1 MFKGID
7 ISASGLTAQRLR
19 MDTISSNIANAE
31 TTRDEDG
38 NTYRRKTPIFRQ
50 KLDKQ
55 MISGTPGSVNASGS
69 NSAGVEVEEIAEDQ
83 SPFRLEY
90 RPEHPD
96 ANEEGYVELPNISVM
111 TEMVNMIDAS
121 RAYEANIQAISNY
134 KSMANSALN
143 IST

>member
-31 TTRDEDG
+31 TTRDENG
-38 NTYRRKTPIFRQ
+38 ETYRRKIPVFKE
-50 KLDKQ
+50 KLTEIMGLSSNDQ
-55 MISGTPGSVNASGS
+55 LASD
-69 NSAGVEVEEIAEDQ
+69 GVEVQQIAEDQ

-96 ANEEGYVELPNISVM
+96 ADENGYVQCYL
-111 TEMVNMIDAS
+111 
-121 RAYEANIQAISNY
+121 SN
-134 KSMANSALN
+134 
-143 IST
+143 

>member
-19 MDTISSNIANAE
+19 MDTISSNISNAE

-38 NTYRRKTPIFRQ
+38 NTYRRKIPVFKE
-50 KLDKQ
+50 KLETQ
-55 MISGTPGSVNASGS
+55 MGSGPGSAAGS
-69 NSAGVEVEEIAEDQ
+69 SKSAGVEISAIAEDQ

-96 ANEEGYVELPNISVM
+96 ANEEGYVELPNVSVM

>member
-19 MDTISSNIANAE
+19 MDLISGNIANAE

-38 NTYRRKTPIFRQ
+38 NTYRRKVAVFREKFSREFEALNSGQ
-50 KLDKQ
+50 KN
-55 MISGTPGSVNASGS
+55 GGG
-69 NSAGVEVEEIAEDQ
+69 AGVEVSSIEEDP

-90 RPEHPD
+90 RPDHPD
-96 ANEEGYVELPNISVM
+96 ADENGYLELPNVSVM

-121 RAYEANIQAISNY
+121 RSYEANIQAISNY

>member
-19 MDTISSNIANAE
+19 MDLISGNIANAE

-38 NTYRRKTPIFRQ
+38 NTYRRKVAVFREKLSNEVKALNSKQ
-50 KLDKQ
+50 K
-55 MISGTPGSVNASGS
+55 SGAN
-69 NSAGVEVEEIAEDQ
+69 AGVEVSSIEEDP

-90 RPEHPD
+90 RPDHPD
-96 ANEEGYVELPNISVM
+96 ADENGYLELPNVSVM

-121 RAYEANIQAISNY
+121 RSYEANVQAISNY

>member
-1 MFKGID
+1 MFSGID

-19 MDTISSNIANAE
+19 MDTISSNISNAE
-31 TTRDEDG
+31 TTRDEAG
-38 NTYRRKTPIFRQ
+38 NTYRRKIPVFRE
-50 KLDKQ
+50 KLDRK
-55 MISGTPGSVNASGS
+55 MKTAGSGS
-69 NSAGVEVEEIAEDQ
+69 ASNSGGVEVSQIAEDQ

-90 RPEHPD
+90 RPNHPD
-96 ANEEGYVELPNISVM
+96 ANEDGYLELPNVQVM

-121 RAYEANIQAISNY
+121 RAYEANIKAISNY

>member
-1 MFKGID
+1 MFNGID

-19 MDTISSNIANAE
+19 MDTISSNIANGE

-38 NTYRRKTPIFRQ
+38 NTYRRKIPVFRQ
-50 KLDKQ
+50 KLENKMENGAGDKTAGD
-55 MISGTPGSVNASGS
+55 S
-69 NSAGVEVEEIAEDQ
+69 SAGVEVQEIAEDQ

-90 RPEHPD
+90 RPDHPD
-96 ANEEGYVELPNISVM
+96 ANEEGYVQLPNVSVM

-121 RAYEANIQAISNY
+121 RAYEANVQAITNY
-134 KSMANSALN
+134 KNMANSALN

>member
-1 MFKGID
+1 MFNGID

-38 NTYRRKTPIFRQ
+38 NTYRRKVPVFRQ
-50 KLDKQ
+50 NLENRLKQ
-55 MISGTPGSVNASGS
+55 SSTNL
-69 NSAGVEVEEIAEDQ
+69 NSAKSAAAGVEVAEIAEDQ

-90 RPEHPD
+90 RPSHPD
-96 ANEEGYVELPNISVM
+96 ANEEGYIELPNISVM
-111 TEMVNMIDAS
+111 EEMVNMIDAS
-121 RAYEANIQAISNY
+121 RAYEANIQAITNY
-134 KSMANSALN
+134 KTMANSALN

>member
-19 MDTISSNIANAE
+19 MDTISSNISNAE

-38 NTYRRKTPIFRQ
+38 NTYRRKVPVFRQ
-50 KLDKQ
+50 KVEQQ
-55 MISGTPGSVNASGS
+55 MGAGRNNGMSS
-69 NSAGVEVEEIAEDQ
+69 NSSGVEVDEIAEDQ

-90 RPEHPD
+90 RPSHPD
-96 ANEEGYVELPNISVM
+96 ANEEGYVELPNVSVM

>member
-31 TTRDEDG
+31 TTRDENG
-38 NTYRRKTPIFRQ
+38 ETYRRKIPVFKE
-50 KLDKQ
+50 KLAEIMGLSSNDQ
-55 MISGTPGSVNASGS
+55 LASD
-69 NSAGVEVEEIAEDQ
+69 GVEVQEIAEDQ

-96 ANEEGYVELPNISVM
+96 ADENGYVQLPNVSVM

-134 KSMANSALN
+134 KSMAGSALN
-143 IST
+143 ISS

>member
-19 MDTISSNIANAE
+19 MDTISSNISNAE

-38 NTYRRKTPIFRQ
+38 NTYRRKVPIFRQ
-50 KLDKQ
+50 KLEDQ
-55 MISGTPGSVNASGS
+55 MGSGVNAGRGS
-69 NSAGVEVEEIAEDQ
+69 NSTGVEVDEIAEDE

-90 RPEHPD
+90 RPDHPD
-96 ANEEGYVELPNISVM
+96 ANEEGYVELPNVSVM

>member
-31 TTRDEDG
+31 TTRDENG

-50 KLDKQ
+50 KLENN
-55 MISGTPGSVNASGS
+55 MAAAAGSGS
-69 NSAGVEVEEIAEDQ
+69 SLNSAGVEVDQISEDQ

-90 RPEHPD
+90 RPNHPD
-96 ANEEGYVELPNISVM
+96 ANEEGYVELPNVSVM

-121 RAYEANIQAISNY
+121 RAYEANTQAISNY

>member
-19 MDTISSNIANAE
+19 MDTISSNISNAE
-31 TTRDEDG
+31 TTRDADG
-38 NTYRRKTPIFRQ
+38 NTYRRKIPVFKQ
-50 KLDKQ
+50 KLNNQ
-55 MISGTPGSVNASGS
+55 MGAGSAGTAAS
-69 NSAGVEVEEIAEDQ
+69 NSAGVEVDEIAEDQ

-90 RPEHPD
+90 RPKHPD
-96 ANEEGYVELPNISVM
+96 ANDEGYVELPNVSVM

>member
-1 MFKGID
+1 MFEGIN

-19 MDTISSNIANAE
+19 MDTISSNISNAE

-38 NTYRRKTPIFRQ
+38 NTYRRKIPVFRQ
-50 KLDKQ
+50 K
-55 MISGTPGSVNASGS
+55 MENEMGTNSKNSEAS
-69 NSAGVEVEEIAEDQ
+69 NSAGVEVAQIAEDQ
-83 SPFRLEY
+83 SPFRMEY
-90 RPEHPD
+90 RPDHPD
-96 ANEEGYVELPNISVM
+96 ANEDGYVELPNVSVM

>member
-19 MDTISSNIANAE
+19 MDTISSNISNAE

-38 NTYRRKTPIFRQ
+38 NTYRRKVPIFRQ
-50 KLDKQ
+50 KIENQ
-55 MISGTPGSVNASGS
+55 MEVGIDSDNLK
-69 NSAGVEVEEIAEDQ
+69 SAGVEVAEIAEDQ

-96 ANEEGYVELPNISVM
+96 ANEDGYVELPNISIM
-111 TEMVNMIDAS
+111 TEMVNMIDAT

>member
-19 MDTISSNIANAE
+19 MDTISSNISNAE

-38 NTYRRKTPIFRQ
+38 NTYRRKVPIFRQ
-50 KLDKQ
+50 KLDKK
-55 MISGTPGSVNASGS
+55 MMGAGPGKSTGS
-69 NSAGVEVEEIAEDQ
+69 NSAGVEVDEIAEDQ

-96 ANEEGYVELPNISVM
+96 ANEEGYVELPNVSVM

>member
-19 MDTISSNIANAE
+19 MDTISSNISNAE

-38 NTYRRKTPIFRQ
+38 NTYRRKIPVFRQ
-50 KLDKQ
+50 KLEKK
-55 MISGTPGSVNASGS
+55 MGSGISPKGGSVSQ
-69 NSAGVEVEEIAEDQ
+69 SAGVEVDEIAEDQ

-96 ANEEGYVELPNISVM
+96 ANEEGYVELPNVSVM

-121 RAYEANIQAISNY
+121 RAYEANIQAITNY

>member
-1 MFKGID
+1 MFSGID

-38 NTYRRKTPIFRQ
+38 NTYRRKTPVF
-50 KLDKQ
+50 KQ
-55 MISGTPGSVNASGS
+55 SFENALASKGKNKNSTGS
-69 NSAGVEVEEIAEDQ
+69 GVEVGEIVEDQ

-96 ANEEGYVELPNISVM
+96 ANQDGYLELPNVSVM

-121 RAYEANIQAISNY
+121 RAYEANIQAITNY

>member
-38 NTYRRKTPIFRQ
+38 NTYRRKVPIFKQ
-50 KLDKQ
+50 KLDSQ
-55 MISGTPGSVNASGS
+55 LEAGSVNISGV
-69 NSAGVEVEEIAEDQ
+69 NSAGVEVAEIAEDQ

-90 RPEHPD
+90 RPDHPD
-96 ANEEGYVELPNISVM
+96 ANEEGYVELPNVSVM

>member
-19 MDTISSNIANAE
+19 MDLISSNIANAE

-38 NTYRRKTPIFRQ
+38 NTFRRKVAVFREKINNEFG
-50 KLDKQ
+50 KLN
-55 MISGTPGSVNASGS
+55 SAENSSGS
-69 NSAGVEVEEIAEDQ
+69 ETGVEISSIEEDP

-90 RPEHPD
+90 RPDHPD
-96 ANEEGYVELPNISVM
+96 ANENGYLELPNVSIM

-121 RAYEANIQAISNY
+121 RSYEANVQAISNY

>member
-31 TTRDEDG
+31 TTRDENG

-50 KLDKQ
+50 KLENK
-55 MISGTPGSVNASGS
+55 MGAAEVGNGSSLNSG
-69 NSAGVEVEEIAEDQ
+69 GVEVDQIAEDQ

-90 RPEHPD
+90 RPNHPD
-96 ANEEGYVELPNISVM
+96 ANEEGYVELPNVSVM

-121 RAYEANIQAISNY
+121 RAYEANTQAISNY

>member
-19 MDTISSNIANAE
+19 MDLISGNIANAE

-38 NTYRRKTPIFRQ
+38 NTYRRKVAVFREKFSSQ
-50 KLDKQ
+50 VKTLNSKQ
-55 MISGTPGSVNASGS
+55 TSGAN
-69 NSAGVEVEEIAEDQ
+69 AGVEVSSIEEDP

-90 RPEHPD
+90 RPDHPD
-96 ANEEGYVELPNISVM
+96 ADENGYLELPNVSVM

-121 RAYEANIQAISNY
+121 RSYEANVQAISNY

>member
-1 MFKGID
+1 VFKGID

-19 MDTISSNIANAE
+19 MDLISGNIANAE

-38 NTYRRKTPIFRQ
+38 NTYRRKVAVFREKLSNEVKALNSKQ
-50 KLDKQ
+50 K
-55 MISGTPGSVNASGS
+55 SGAN
-69 NSAGVEVEEIAEDQ
+69 AGVEISSIEEDP

-90 RPEHPD
+90 RPDHPD
-96 ANEEGYVELPNISVM
+96 ADENGYLELPNVSVM

-121 RAYEANIQAISNY
+121 RSYEANVQAISNY

>member
-19 MDTISSNIANAE
+19 MDTISSNISNAE

-38 NTYRRKTPIFRQ
+38 NTYRRKVPIFRQ
-50 KLDKQ
+50 KLDNQ
-55 MISGTPGSVNASGS
+55 MGKGSVSSVDS
-69 NSAGVEVEEIAEDQ
+69 NSAGVEVDEIAEDQ
-83 SPFRLEY
+83 SPFRLEF
-90 RPEHPD
+90 RPNHPD
-96 ANEEGYVELPNISVM
+96 ANEEGYVELPNVSVM

>member
-19 MDTISSNIANAE
+19 MDLISGNIANAE

-38 NTYRRKTPIFRQ
+38 NTYRRKVAVFREKLSNEVKALNSKQ
-50 KLDKQ
+50 K
-55 MISGTPGSVNASGS
+55 SGAN
-69 NSAGVEVEEIAEDQ
+69 AGVEISSIEEDP

-90 RPEHPD
+90 RPDHPD
-96 ANEEGYVELPNISVM
+96 ADENGYLELPNVSVM

-121 RAYEANIQAISNY
+121 RSYEANVQAISNY

>member
-19 MDTISSNIANAE
+19 MDTISSNISNSE

-38 NTYRRKTPIFRQ
+38 NTYRRKIPIFRQ
-50 KLDKQ
+50 KLDRE
-55 MISGTPGSVNASGS
+55 MRAGIGNISGS
-69 NSAGVEVEEIAEDQ
+69 NSAGVEVTEIAEDQ

-96 ANEEGYVELPNISVM
+96 ANEEGYVELPNVSVM

>member
-7 ISASGLTAQRLR
+7 ISASGLSAQRLR
-19 MDTISSNIANAE
+19 MDTISSNISNAE

-38 NTYRRKTPIFRQ
+38 NTYRRKTPIFRE
-50 KLDKQ
+50 KLDKK
-55 MISGTPGSVNASGS
+55 MGTASGNGSDS
-69 NSAGVEVEEIAEDQ
+69 NSGGVEVDEIAEDQ

-96 ANEEGYVELPNISVM
+96 ANEDGYVELPNVSVM
-111 TEMVNMIDAS
+111 TEMVNMVDAS

>member
-31 TTRDEDG
+31 TTRDENG
-38 NTYRRKTPIFRQ
+38 ETYRRKIPVFKE
-50 KLDKQ
+50 KLAEVMGLNSDAQ
-55 MISGTPGSVNASGS
+55 LASD
-69 NSAGVEVEEIAEDQ
+69 GVEVQQIAEDQ

-96 ANEEGYVELPNISVM
+96 ADENGYVQLPNVSVM

-134 KSMANSALN
+134 KSMASSALN
-143 IST
+143 ISS

>member
-1 MFKGID
+1 MFEGID

-38 NTYRRKTPIFRQ
+38 NTYRRKVPVFRERL
-50 KLDKQ
+50 KNK
-55 MISGTPGSVNASGS
+55 INNFSKNNSK
-69 NSAGVEVEEIAEDQ
+69 NSAARSGVEVAEIVKDQ

-90 RPEHPD
+90 RPKHPD
-96 ANEEGYVELPNISVM
+96 ADQKGYIQLPNISVM
-111 TEMVNMIDAS
+111 EEMVNMIDAS
-121 RAYEANIQAISNY
+121 RAYEANIKSITNY
-134 KSMANSALN
+134 KTMANSALN

>member
-19 MDTISSNIANAE
+19 MDSISSNIANAE

-38 NTYRRKTPIFRQ
+38 NTYRRKMPVFRQ
-50 KLDKQ
+50 KLENK
-55 MISGTPGSVNASGS
+55 MGTGSFKTAGS
-69 NSAGVEVEEIAEDQ
+69 NSAGVEIDEIAEDQ

-96 ANEEGYVELPNISVM
+96 ANEDGYLELPNVSVM

-121 RAYEANIQAISNY
+121 RAYEANVQAISNY

>member
-19 MDTISSNIANAE
+19 MDLISSNIANAE
-31 TTRDEDG
+31 TTRAEDG
-38 NTYRRKTPIFRQ
+38 DTYRRKVAVFREKFNDQ
-50 KLDKQ
+50 LK
-55 MISGTPGSVNASGS
+55 SS
-69 NSAGVEVEEIAEDQ
+69 NSSAAEDNSEGVEVNSIEEDP

-90 RPEHPD
+90 RPDHPD
-96 ANEEGYVELPNISVM
+96 ADQNGYLELPNVSIM

-121 RAYEANIQAISNY
+121 RSYEANVQAISNY
-134 KSMANSALN
+134 KTMASSALN

>member
-19 MDTISSNIANAE
+19 MDTISANISNAE

-38 NTYRRKTPIFRQ
+38 NTYRRKIPIFRQ
-50 KLDKQ
+50 KLDNE
-55 MISGTPGSVNASGS
+55 MGAGPGNGNSS
-69 NSAGVEVEEIAEDQ
+69 NSAGVEVGEIAEDQ
-83 SPFRLEY
+83 SPFRLEF
-90 RPEHPD
+90 RPNHPD
-96 ANEEGYVELPNISVM
+96 ANEEGYVELPNVSVM

>member
-31 TTRDEDG
+31 TTRDENG
-38 NTYRRKTPIFRQ
+38 ETYRRKIPIFKE
-50 KLDKQ
+50 KLEEYIGLNSSQ
-55 MISGTPGSVNASGS
+55 QLASD
-69 NSAGVEVEEIAEDQ
+69 GVEVKEIAEDQ

-96 ANEEGYVELPNISVM
+96 ADENGYVQLPNVSVM

-134 KSMANSALN
+134 KSMAGSALN
-143 IST
+143 ISS